1 MFLSLYKVYVR
12 PVEVCPRRYGQLSNK
27 SSCMDRKSRRRNRH
41 KYLIEKDMTM
51 AQVVYIIRNRIKLD
65 SKHALFI
72 FVGKGVLP
80 ANTATVGQTYKEY
93 ADEDCML
100 RVRYRLEKTFG

>member
-1 MFLSLYKVYVR
+1 MYDQLRSVHVAMANYPTRV
-12 PVEVCPRRYGQLSNK
+12 PVWIERAEGETNVDE
-27 SSCMDRKSRRRNRH
+27 MDRH

-80 ANTATVGQTYKEY
+80 ANTATVGQTYKEH

>member
-1 MFLSLYKVYVR
+1 MYDQLRAVHVAMANYPSRV
-12 PVEVCPRRYGQLSNK
+12 PVWIERAEGENNVDDLDK
-27 SSCMDRKSRRRNRH
+27 H

-51 AQVVYIIRNRIKLD
+51 AQVVYIIRNRIKMD

-80 ANTATVGQTYKEY
+80 PNTATVGETYKEHV
-93 ADEDCML
+93 DEEDRML
-100 RVRYRLEKTFG
+100 HVRYRLEKTFG

>member
-1 MFLSLYKVYVR
+1 MDDPLRQVHVAMANHPTR
-12 PVEVCPRRYGQLSNK
+12 VPVWIERAEGETSVDEL
-27 SSCMDRKSRRRNRH
+27 DRH

-80 ANTATVGQTYKEY
+80 ANTATVGQTYKEH
-93 ADEDCML
+93 AGEDYML
-100 RVRYRLEKTFG
+100 HVKYRLEKTFG